1 MLDVAVLT
9 LLCLIVLIIAQ
20 CMRQNNRITR
30 QMERCETKLQECN
43 ELAKLEFRRLAEL
56 ENQLVIAEML
66 TPKDV
71 LEETGRLRQRLSEC
85 REESARE
92 IAALRMS
99 IATLAGHRRVQTP
112 PPSLAAMDYEAALN
126 VLGDMLRRS
135 NPAAHSDFCVFEQRL
150 RENIA
155 ETKRYGD
162 TDSLRADRARILDS
176 LNDIALRTIGKR
188 FGEL

>member
-1 MLDVAVLT
+1 
-9 LLCLIVLIIAQ
+9 
-20 CMRQNNRITR
+20 
-30 QMERCETKLQECN
+30 MERCEAKLAECN
-43 ELAKLEFRRLAEL
+43 DLARAEFRRLTEL

-71 LEETGRLRQRLSEC
+71 MEELDRLRQRLSEC